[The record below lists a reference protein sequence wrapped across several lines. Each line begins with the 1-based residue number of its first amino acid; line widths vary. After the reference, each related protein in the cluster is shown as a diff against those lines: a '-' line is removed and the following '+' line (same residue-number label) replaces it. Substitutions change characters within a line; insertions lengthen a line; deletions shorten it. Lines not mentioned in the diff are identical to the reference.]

1 MARYD
6 YPKYEEQQPDPEK
19 PYEESAWYIP
29 PYQYTPP
36 QWTPPVEQRRE
47 EQNPPSYFY
56 QEPAYQEVQLGIS
69 DPQPSI
75 DYGAI
80 NDYQFDKGAN
90 ESVDKFWRGLTGQPN
105 PYVKTGA
112 RQGEWRPPY
121 GDAKTLGGVSDPRDA
136 IGYGGVPQYRGNT
149 PARDYQASQA
159 WSDYNYN
166 PPSGFDYGLPTYSPS
181 PTQPKYYEATGRDS
195 QAWSDYN
202 YNPPES
208 VWSQKPSNYQL
219 PRDKVL
225 DPRDAPGYVG
235 PTKYGGGAAVNVTQG
250 GSGFAPTRQASTPPP
265 RTPTNSPRYPSYGG
279 GGYGGGY
286 TGGARVSNGGVE
298 PEGKWYE
305 GLVNWRF

>member
-6 YPKYEEQQPDPEK
+6 YPKYEEQQPYPET
-19 PYEESAWYIP
+19 PYEEAAWYIP
-29 PYQYTPP
+29 PYQEPASKEVQYTPP

-56 QEPAYQEVQLGIS
+56 QEPAYQEVKPPERNPYQDLAWMRSNVAASGLGI
-69 DPQPSI
+69 
-75 DYGAI
+75 
-80 NDYQFDKGAN
+80 
-90 ESVDKFWRGLTGQPN
+90 
-105 PYVKTGA
+105 
-112 RQGEWRPPY
+112 
-121 GDAKTLGGVSDPRDA
+121 SDPRDA

-208 VWSQKPSNYQL
+208 VWSRKPSNYQL

-225 DPRDAPGYVG
+225 DPRDVPGYVG
-235 PTKYGGGAAVNVTQG
+235 PPKYGGGVGKVAVNN
-250 GSGFAPTRQASTPPP
+250 TPPI
-265 RTPTNSPRYPSYGG
+265 GG
-279 GGYGGGY
+279 GAQ
-286 TGGARVSNGGVE
+286 TKPPA
-298 PEGKWYE
+298 
-305 GLVNWRF
+305 

>member
-19 PYEESAWYIP
+19 PYEEAVWYIP
-29 PYQYTPP
+29 PYQEPASQEVQYTPP

-56 QEPAYQEVQLGIS
+56 QEPAYQEVKPPVLRGNPPSKSAFSVPVLQSQDLAWMRSNVAASNVAASGLGI
-69 DPQPSI
+69 
-75 DYGAI
+75 
-80 NDYQFDKGAN
+80 
-90 ESVDKFWRGLTGQPN
+90 
-105 PYVKTGA
+105 
-112 RQGEWRPPY
+112 
-121 GDAKTLGGVSDPRDA
+121 SDPRDA

-208 VWSQKPSNYQL
+208 VWSRKPSNYRL

-235 PTKYGGGAAVNVTQG
+235 PTKYGGGGPPTKPPASPTSPQRPANYGAPGRG
-250 GSGFAPTRQASTPPP
+250 GYG
-265 RTPTNSPRYPSYGG
+265 YPSYGG